1 MGNNREAIL
10 KTLLYADIFN
20 FPLEKKEVWKFLISK
35 DKLDEKKL
43 FESISQKD
51 KFIEFK
57 NGFYFIK
64 GRKELVYLRK
74 KRQKI
79 SGEKLRIAKKIIKK
93 ISYFPTVKFIGISG
107 ALSMQNSDEE
117 DDIDLFVISEKNFVW
132 TTRFI
137 LVLSLILMGV
147 YRNKNSKVYK
157 DKICLNMIIDEDNM
171 VLDKQ
176 NQNLYTAHEIIQT
189 VPLFEKNNTY
199 KKFIEK
205 NNWYKNFLANA
216 TAMER
221 IYLRKKTN
229 YFDFIFIKLL
239 NIIFI
244 EKITRL
250 IQKKYMEKNI
260 TKETIK
266 NGFLA
271 LHPFD
276 YKSYVLKT
284 YEEKLNKYI

>member
-1 MGNNREAIL
+1 MGNSREAIL

-35 DKLDEKKL
+35 DKSDEKNL
-43 FESISQKD
+43 FKNISAKD

-64 GRKELVYLRK
+64 GRKELVKLRQ

-79 SGEKLRIAKKIIKK
+79 SEEKLKKAKKIVKK

-117 DDIDLFVISEKNFVW
+117 DDIDLFVITEKNLVW

-147 YRNKNSKVYK
+147 YRNKNSKDYK
-157 DKICLNMIIDEDNM
+157 DKICLNMIIDEENM
-171 VLDKQ
+171 IFDIK

-189 VPLFEKNNTY
+189 VPLFERDNTY
-199 KKFIEK
+199 KEFIEK
-205 NNWYKNFLANA
+205 NNWYEKFLVNA
-216 TAMER
+216 TIKK

-229 YFDFIFIKLL
+229 YFDLFFIKLL

-244 EKITRL
+244 EKITRF
-250 IQKKYMEKNI
+250 IQKKYMERNI

-284 YEEKLNKYI
+284 YKEKLNKYI